1 MQRFLWQICHDKGGK
16 TIEMTTN
23 QRVAAILEDKEI
35 SNTKFAKLLQMEPST
50 VIRQVAGRS
59 AMSAE
64 LLTKMLMV
72 SEFAD
77 VSAEYILRGVGPMYN
92 IPMDEEMVKAKT
104 EMDSLRREN
113 ETLRSSVV
121 NLIIELTEYRNGK
134 K

>member
-1 MQRFLWQICHDKGGK
+1 MEL
-16 TIEMTTN
+16 TTN

-72 SEFAD
+72 SEFSD
-77 VSAEYILRGVGPMYN
+77 VSAEYILRGAGPMYN